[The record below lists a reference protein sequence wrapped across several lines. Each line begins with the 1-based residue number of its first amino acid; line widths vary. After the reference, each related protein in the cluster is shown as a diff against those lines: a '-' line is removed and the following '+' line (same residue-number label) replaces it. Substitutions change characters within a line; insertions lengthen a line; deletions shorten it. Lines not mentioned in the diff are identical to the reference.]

1 MIGVIV
7 TFQYATGFDEAKLR
21 AIAEEAQQM
30 FIGMPGVRSKAF
42 TVDANNRRAVNFY
55 LWESRQAAE
64 GFFTPQLSEF
74 VTGLYG
80 VAPEILFV
88 DVVAVVDN
96 ANRSAALS
104 AAAV

>member
-7 TFQYATGFDEAKLR
+7 TFQYTTGFDEAKLR
-21 AIAEEAQQM
+21 AIAEDAQHM

-42 TVDANNRRAVNFY
+42 TVDATNRRAVNFY

-64 GFFTPQLSEF
+64 GFFTPQTEEF

-80 VAPEILFV
+80 APPEILFV

-96 ANRSAALS
+96 ANRSPALS